1 MTTESFTERAQALID
16 SCYEYETTHK
26 DAGDN
31 YSHLASEGNFDYH
44 NGESRLQEYC
54 QEMGI
59 DLTGIDIDRLAEDVI
74 FWGYMAQGGDYDS
87 QKRFLVA
94 SYSVGEFEVELSA
107 ADLGLDRI
115 TESHINTLNKSCD
128 AYFRPGVRSLGT
140 SCDYAYAYVN
150 ASESYWDH
158 VCNAD
163 VIRDLVNQH
172 KDN

>member
-1 MTTESFTERAQALID
+1 MTTESFIERAQALID

-59 DLTGIDIDRLAEDVI
+59 DLTGIEIDQLAEDVI
-74 FWGYMAQGGDYDS
+74 FWGYMTQGGDFDPH
-87 QKRFLVA
+87 KRFLVS
-94 SYSVGEFEVELSA
+94 SYNVGEVESQVDSSNIGARFTPYLI
-107 ADLGLDRI
+107 DQ
-115 TESHINTLNKSCD
+115 LNKRTD
-128 AYFRPGVRSLGT
+128 AYWRYSDPET
-140 SCDYAYAYVN
+140 AYFYTN

>member
-1 MTTESFTERAQALID
+1 MTTESFTKRAQALVD

-59 DLTGIDIDRLAEDVI
+59 DLTGIEIDQLAEDVI
-74 FWGYMAQGGDYDS
+74 FWGYMTQGGDFDPH
-87 QKRFLVA
+87 KRFLVS
-94 SYSVGEFEVELSA
+94 SYNVGEVESQVDSSNIGARFTPYLI
-107 ADLGLDRI
+107 DQ
-115 TESHINTLNKSCD
+115 LNKRTD
-128 AYFRPGVRSLGT
+128 AYWTYSGPET
-140 SCDYAYAYVN
+140 AYFYTN

-163 VIRDLVNQH
+163 VIRDLVEQQ

>member
-1 MTTESFTERAQALID
+1 MTTESFIERAQAMID
-16 SCYEYETTHK
+16 SYYEYETSHQ

-31 YSHLASEGNFDYH
+31 YSHMASEGDFDYH

-59 DLTGIDIDRLAEDVI
+59 DLTGVDIDRLAEDVI
-74 FWGYMAQGGDYDS
+74 FWGYMTQGQAYDA

-94 SYSVGEFEVELSA
+94 SYNIGEFESQVDASDIGARFTPYLIEQ
-107 ADLGLDRI
+107 
-115 TESHINTLNKSCD
+115 LNKRTD
-128 AYFRPGVRSLGT
+128 AYWRYST
-140 SCDYAYAYVN
+140 SETAYFYIN

-163 VIRDLVNQH
+163 VIRDLVEQQ

>member
-1 MTTESFTERAQALID
+1 MTTESFTERAQAMID

-26 DAGDN
+26 DAGD
-31 YSHLASEGNFDYH
+31 YAHLASEGDFDYY

-59 DLTGIDIDRLAEDVI
+59 DLTGIELDLLAEDVI
-74 FWGYMAQGGDYDS
+74 FWGYMTQGGDFDPH
-87 QKRFLVA
+87 KRFLVA
-94 SYSVGEFEVELSA
+94 SYNIGEVESQVDASVIGAKFTPYLI
-107 ADLGLDRI
+107 DQM
-115 TESHINTLNKSCD
+115 NKRTD
-128 AYFRPGVRSLGT
+128 AYWRYSDSET
-140 SCDYAYAYVN
+140 AYFYIN